1 MKVSHVSEAD
11 HDIVTAAVAAAEAP
25 TSGEIVTV
33 VAGKSNDYD
42 DVALVWASIIAF
54 LAMSIVALFHAC
66 YRALYDRRT
75 GSWGHELPHNQW
87 LGTVIAFGALKWISA
102 RRIRVV
108 RPRERT
114 SNAMG

>member
-33 VAGKSNDYD
+33 VAGKSNNYD

-54 LAMSIVALFHAC
+54 LAMSIVALFPEC
-66 YRALYDRRT
+66 YRALHDRLT
-75 GSWGHELPHNQW
+75 GTWGPELTANPWHGPVIDFRAPQW
-87 LGTVIAFGALKWISA
+87 IGKRNT
-102 RRIRVV
+102 
-108 RPRERT
+108 
-114 SNAMG
+114 

>member
-54 LAMSIVALFHAC
+54 LAMSNVALFPEC
-66 YRALYDRRT
+66 YRALSDPLT
-75 GSWGHELPHNQW
+75 GRWGHDLTPHQW
-87 LGTVIAFGALKWISA
+87 PGTVLPFGAPNWNDVGA
-102 RRIRVV
+102 
-108 RPRERT
+108 
-114 SNAMG
+114 